1 MFALSPDFTIAL
13 IHTPF
18 LPPRY
23 ASFYVP
29 LSFNKLDIR
38 DYLHRL
44 YGVDVLRVRS
54 YVEQQKV
61 TRAKRFGKQGYGPL
75 RRPMSKKRMTV
86 EMTQP
91 FVWPSLP
98 EDMKA
103 YVSHLYLVVTWIGL
117 FVSIGL

>member
-1 MFALSPDFTIAL
+1 M
-13 IHTPF
+13 
-18 LPPRY
+18 
-23 ASFYVP
+23 
-29 LSFNKLDIR
+29 R
-38 DYLHRL
+38 DYLKRL
-44 YGVDVLRVRS
+44 YDVDVLRVRS

-61 TRAKRFGKQGYGPL
+61 TRMKRFGKQGYGPL

-103 YVSHLYLVVTWIGL
+103 
-117 FVSIGL
+117 